1 MSNIDDIM
9 YYVKPS
15 RLSRKRKS
23 KWQQDPELERA
34 IAEWQA
40 EAARND
46 AEGRAN
52 G

>member
-1 MSNIDDIM
+1 M

-23 KWQQDPELERA
+23 KWQQQDPELERA

-46 AEGRAN
+46 AN